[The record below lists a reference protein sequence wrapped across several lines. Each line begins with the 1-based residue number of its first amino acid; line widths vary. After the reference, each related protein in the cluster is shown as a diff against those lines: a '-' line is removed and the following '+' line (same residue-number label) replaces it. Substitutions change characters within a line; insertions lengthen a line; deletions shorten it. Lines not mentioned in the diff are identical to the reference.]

1 MNSSV
6 FNSQGIINETD
17 AKYLKLNAT
26 SQTIS
31 GSVSVNSLIVQGT
44 TTTNGSVFLPAS
56 AVLGIGTTSTT
67 SAINLN
73 LSSLSSPQNILESTN
88 GQGRIDI
95 NHNLKDIDISFDGN
109 GVPNFLKFKHFLQT
123 VLCLDGDNQRVGI
136 CDDTPLYPLE
146 VSGTARVDTL
156 LIKNST
162 DNASTR
168 FISAL
173 DNSQA
178 TNSTKW
184 ITWGRENTQGNQ
196 AELGFFYAGSN
207 SGDNRMDFGFNGY
220 NLMTLKRNGNLGLGT
235 TNPIYQLE
243 LTSNSAAK
251 PTSSS
256 WTISSDERIKENIE
270 LADLDI
276 CYNNIKQLDLKRYKW
291 KDEFIENHSV
301 EDKHRIGWIAQEV
314 EQIIPKAITTKKNEK
329 YGIDDFKSLDADQIY
344 ASMYGCIKKLIEKVE
359 KLETFIS
366 QLDIEEQ

>member
-31 GSVSVNSLIVQGT
+31 GNLIVDGNAT
-44 TTTNGSVFLPAS
+44 SNNLFLPATGEIS
-56 AVLGIGTTSTT
+56 IGSTNPT
-67 SAINLN
+67 AAIYLN
-73 LSSLSSPQNILESTN
+73 LSSLSSPQNIFESTN

-95 NHNLKDIDISFDGN
+95 NHNLKDIDISFEGN

-123 VLCLDGDNQRVGI
+123 VLCLDGDNRRVGI

-162 DNASTR
+162 DDASTR

-243 LTSNSAAK
+243 LTINSAAK

-256 WTISSDERIKENIE
+256 WTTTSDERVKEDIE